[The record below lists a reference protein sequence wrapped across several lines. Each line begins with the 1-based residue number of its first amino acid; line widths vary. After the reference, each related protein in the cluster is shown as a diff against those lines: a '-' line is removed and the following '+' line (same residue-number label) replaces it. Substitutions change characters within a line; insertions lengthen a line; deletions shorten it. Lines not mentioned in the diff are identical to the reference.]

1 MKVPDFDP
9 ARHDANFVVTT
20 MQDGSGFYV
29 PPAWIIN
36 AFGRPA
42 HTYHYGPWT
51 IMTWNKNL
59 LREVR

>member
-1 MKVPDFDP
+1 
-9 ARHDANFVVTT
+9 
-20 MQDGSGFYV
+20 MQDGSGFYI

-42 HTYHYGPWT
+42 HTYHYGVWT